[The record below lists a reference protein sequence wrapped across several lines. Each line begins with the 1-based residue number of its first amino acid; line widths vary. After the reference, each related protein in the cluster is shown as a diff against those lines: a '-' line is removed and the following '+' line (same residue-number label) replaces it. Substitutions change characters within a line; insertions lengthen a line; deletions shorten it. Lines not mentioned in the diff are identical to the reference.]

1 MGEVGLKEFHKTV
14 QTEVKLGLIFV
25 PVEIDGEIHRFLF
38 DSGAPFSISQK
49 LQDKMGREYP
59 GKSIEFVRAVAEG
72 NLVAIHTHQVWPGDD
87 EYVTMY

>member
-1 MGEVGLKEFHKTV
+1 
-14 QTEVKLGLIFV
+14 
-25 PVEIDGEIHRFLF
+25 
-38 DSGAPFSISQK
+38 
-49 LQDKMGREYP
+49 MGREYP